1 MWSRFLKRGDTHRTR
16 YSGQFLGVLGL
27 LTRNQASKGD
37 YGMSLEIKGMVGGE
51 GGIRTPVT
59 RKGKLDFEYSARP
72 ADGINRLHTV

>member
-1 MWSRFLKRGDTHRTR
+1 MF
-16 YSGQFLGVLGL
+16 

-59 RKGKLDFEYSARP
+59 RKGKLDFESSPYS
-72 ADGINRLHTV
+72 DDNR